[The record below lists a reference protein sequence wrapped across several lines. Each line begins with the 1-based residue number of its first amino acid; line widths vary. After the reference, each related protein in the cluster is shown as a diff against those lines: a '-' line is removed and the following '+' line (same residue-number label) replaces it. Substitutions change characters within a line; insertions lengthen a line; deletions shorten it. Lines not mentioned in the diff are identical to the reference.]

1 MLLLLK
7 EYRLLNRLRTLF
19 VHWSCSRCSI
29 FYVFYNIYM
38 YYTILIFSF
47 RLGFDRAHRA
57 GRRGRHGREALLRR
71 RDRCCRQP
79 GMEQTKVLMETISLS
94 LSFFLSR
101 LLVVGI
107 DFKGETMA
115 LPIFIVCQ
123 LSVSY

>member
-38 YYTILIFSF
+38 YYTILIYLIFSF

-79 GMEQTKVLMETISLS
+79 GMEQTKVLMENNFSLS
-94 LSFFLSR
+94 LFLS
-101 LLVVGI
+101 
-107 DFKGETMA
+107 
-115 LPIFIVCQ
+115 
-123 LSVSY
+123 LSAAGSGH